1 VACPTVSRWASIRLP
16 LTRRFRKPPYDPGRW
31 DFPSPVL
38 TLAFLRGSAQIRG
51 EAQALTCIHPAHAGL
66 PTNSSPLR
74 AQRDLG
80 SVSERRTGTAKYPE
94 PLCCAAVLPPCRRRP
109 ASPRR
114 TLLPLHRSYG
124 LMRQTCCPPSG
135 FGIASHRGSLQVA
148 VSPCWAQALPVV
160 ISANPS
166 LRVWTSTPAAPRVH
180 EPVTS
185 PRTLAFPR
193 EAAGRRGASPR
204 QLLRSGATFR
214 SCSHSLMFRPT
225 GSLATPVAPTSH
237 LTVFGSRGFY
247 VRAYQGSLPPPAAD
261 MLSVQSRAIDGRRT
275 CTSQDW
281 QP

>member
-1 VACPTVSRWASIRLP
+1 MACPAVSRWASVRLP

-135 FGIASHRGSLQVA
+135 FGLGLALKVFAGCCQPLLGTGPSRRYLCQSFPACLDLYSGCSQGARARYFPQDIGLPQRSSGSARRKSPTATSVGGNFSELQSFTHVQTHRFARHAGSSHLAPLGSRQPWL
-148 VSPCWAQALPVV
+148 
-160 ISANPS
+160 
-166 LRVWTSTPAAPRVH
+166 LRPRLSGF
-180 EPVTS
+180 VTS
-185 PRTLAFPR
+185 PC
-193 EAAGRRGASPR
+193 
-204 QLLRSGATFR
+204 SGYA
-214 SCSHSLMFRPT
+214 FRPKP
-225 GSLATPVAPTSH
+225 GN
-237 LTVFGSRGFY
+237 
-247 VRAYQGSLPPPAAD
+247 
-261 MLSVQSRAIDGRRT
+261 
-275 CTSQDW
+275 
-281 QP
+281 